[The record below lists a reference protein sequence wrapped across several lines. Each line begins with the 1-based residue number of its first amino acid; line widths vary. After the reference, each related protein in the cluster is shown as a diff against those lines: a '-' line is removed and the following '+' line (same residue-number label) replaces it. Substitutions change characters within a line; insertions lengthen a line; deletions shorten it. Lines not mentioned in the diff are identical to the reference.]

1 MHGEL
6 LEFNEHL
13 QKTIQAKDGYI
24 KRLRDELVK
33 YIFIFYDFFFNFIGQ
48 LAKPSYTLNYVCEIT
63 YLLSNQKTSE
73 PKRLLNIWCI
83 RNIKI

>member
-24 KRLRDELVK
+24 KRLRDELVQ
-33 YIFIFYDFFFNFIGQ
+33 FIFMV
-48 LAKPSYTLNYVCEIT
+48 YV
-63 YLLSNQKTSE
+63 SNVT
-73 PKRLLNIWCI
+73 
-83 RNIKI
+83 